1 MPTLSAN
8 RLQIIGKQDEI
19 EKCLNSVKTK
29 ESAFDFNTVIPRPD
43 LKRVVPRF
51 DNPAYLRWYCGLWGA
66 KSNALPSSGD
76 TIVMERI
83 PRGTE
88 ISFETAWALPVRV
101 ILELSKKFPK
111 LEFRL
116 YYEIK
121 GDGDGLVWLK
131 NGKALASEWC
141 GS

>member
-1 MPTLSAN
+1 MRTLCAN
-8 RLQIIGKQDEI
+8 RLQIIGRQDEI
-19 EKCLNSVKTK
+19 GKCLNSVKTK
-29 ESAFDFNTVIPRPD
+29 ESALDFNTVIPRPD

-51 DNPAYLRWYCGLWGA
+51 ENSAYLWWYCGLWGT

-76 TIVMERI
+76 TIVIERI
-83 PRGTE
+83 PRGAE
-88 ISFETAWALPVRV
+88 ISFKTAWAPPARV
-101 ILELSKKFPK
+101 ILELSNRFPK
-111 LEFRL
+111 LEFRI